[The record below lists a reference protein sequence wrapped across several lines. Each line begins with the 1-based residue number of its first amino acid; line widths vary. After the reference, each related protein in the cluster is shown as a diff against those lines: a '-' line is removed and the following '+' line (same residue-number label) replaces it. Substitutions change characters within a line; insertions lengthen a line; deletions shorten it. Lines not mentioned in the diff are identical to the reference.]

1 VTDLASRSAVRRLA
15 LSRLISVTGS
25 AAAYTALMATIYDR
39 TNHSPW
45 WLALTLLL
53 TFGIGGLL
61 GPVAGHLGD
70 VFDRRR
76 VMLISDLAS
85 AAFFL
90 GMALVG
96 SPLALIGFA
105 FGSAVAD
112 LPFMAASRAAIPNL
126 VDVESDLAWANS
138 WVSIG
143 VNAGITLGPVLGGV
157 LVATVGGRWVFAA
170 NALTY
175 VLSFALVWSVHRP
188 FSSVRDED
196 EDAAHRGVVAGFRF
210 IRRDPVLLRIV
221 LAFGVMV
228 LGLGMSMVADRPLAE
243 HFGVGDVGFGAI
255 ISCWGLGSVIGS
267 FLGRRLTERTEQ
279 RWIVFGVAGISATA
293 LGMGFAPAYWP
304 ILVFVFANG
313 VFDAITIVADQ
324 GIKQRRTPDVVR
336 SRVMAASEAVWQIT
350 LALGY
355 ALSGAVLAVFGAQG
369 LYVVAGIT
377 SGAAALMLLPML
389 GKAPVRLAPVEG

>member
-1 VTDLASRSAVRRLA
+1 VTDLTSRTAVRRIA

-25 AAAYTALMATIYDR
+25 AAAYTALMATIYER
-39 TNHSPW
+39 TNRSPW

-70 VFDRRR
+70 IFDRRR
-76 VMLISDLAS
+76 VMLVSDLAS
-85 AAFFL
+85 VGFFL

-96 SPLALIGFA
+96 SPVALIGLA

-112 LPFMAASRAAIPNL
+112 LPFIAASRAAIPNL
-126 VDVESDLAWANS
+126 VDDEADLAWANS

-143 VNAGITLGPVLGGV
+143 MNAGITLGPVLGGV

-175 VLSFALVWSVHRP
+175 LVSFVLVWSVHRP
-188 FSSVRDED
+188 FSSVRDE
-196 EDAAHRGVVAGFRF
+196 EEEEAHRGVVAGFRF

-221 LAFGVMV
+221 VAFGVMV
-228 LGLGMSMVADRPLAE
+228 LGLGMGMVADRPLAE

-255 ISCWGLGSVIGS
+255 ISCWGLGSVVGS
-267 FLGRRLTERTEQ
+267 FLGRRLTERTEP
-279 RWIVFGVAGISATA
+279 RWIVFGVAGIAGTA
-293 LGMGFAPAYWP
+293 LGMGFSPVYWP

-324 GIKQRRTPDVVR
+324 GIKQRRTPDAVR
-336 SRVMAASEAVWQIT
+336 SRVMAASDAVWQIT

-377 SGAAALMLLPML
+377 SGVAAIMLLPML
-389 GKAPVRLAPVEG
+389 GREPAGLAPVEG

>member
-1 VTDLASRSAVRRLA
+1 VSDLTSRTAVRRLA

-25 AAAYTALMATIYDR
+25 AAAYTALMATIYER

-70 VFDRRR
+70 VFDRRK

-85 AAFFL
+85 VGFFL

-96 SPLALIGFA
+96 SPVALIGLA

-112 LPFMAASRAAIPNL
+112 LPFLAASRAAIPNL
-126 VDVESDLAWANS
+126 VDDEDDLPWANS

-143 VNAGITLGPVLGGV
+143 MNAGITLGPVLGGV
-157 LVATVGGRWVFAA
+157 LVATVGGRWVFTA

-175 VLSFALVWSVHRP
+175 LASFGLVWSVHRP
-188 FSSVRDED
+188 FSSARDAE
-196 EDAAHRGVVAGFRF
+196 EEAAHHGVVAGFRF
-210 IRRDPVLLRIV
+210 IRRDAVLLRMV
-221 LAFGVMV
+221 VAFGVMV

-243 HFGVGDVGFGAI
+243 HFGVGDVGFGVI
-255 ISCWGLGSVIGS
+255 ISCWGLGSVVGS

-279 RWIVFGVAGISATA
+279 RWIVFGVAGVAATA
-293 LGMGFAPAYWP
+293 LGMGFSPAYWP
-304 ILVFVFANG
+304 VLVFVFANG
-313 VFDAITIVADQ
+313 VFDAITFVADQ
-324 GIKQRRTPDVVR
+324 NIKQRRTPDVVR
-336 SRVMAASEAVWQIT
+336 SRVMAASEAVWQLT

-377 SGAAALMLLPML
+377 SGAAAFMLLPLL
-389 GKAPVRLAPVEG
+389 GNEPASVAPAEG

>member
-1 VTDLASRSAVRRLA
+1 MSRTAVRRVA

-25 AAAYTALMATIYDR
+25 AAAYTALMATIYER
-39 TNHSPW
+39 TDHSPW
-45 WLALTLLL
+45 WLAVTLLL

-70 VFDRRR
+70 IFDRRR
-76 VMLISDLAS
+76 VMLVSDLAS

-96 SPLALIGFA
+96 SPLALLGFA

-112 LPFMAASRAAIPNL
+112 LPFLAASRAAIPSL
-126 VDVESDLAWANS
+126 VDDEADLAWANS

-170 NALTY
+170 NAVTY
-175 VLSFALVWSVHRP
+175 LLSFALVWSVHRP
-188 FSSVRDED
+188 FSAVRDE
-196 EDAAHRGVVAGFRF
+196 EEAAAHRGVVAGFRF
-210 IRRDPVLLRIV
+210 IRRDPVLLRMV
-221 LAFGVMV
+221 VAFGVMV

-255 ISCWGLGSVIGS
+255 ISCWGLGSVVGS
-267 FLGRRLTERTEQ
+267 FLGRRLREETEP
-279 RWIVFGVAGISATA
+279 RWLVYGVVGIAATA
-293 LGMGFAPAYWP
+293 LGMGFSPAYWP

-313 VFDAITIVADQ
+313 IFDAITIVADQ

-336 SRVMAASEAVWQIT
+336 SRVMAASEAVWQTT

-355 ALSGAVLAVFGAQG
+355 ALSGAVLAAFGAQG
-369 LYVVAGIT
+369 LYVVAGLT
-377 SGAAALMLLPML
+377 SGVAAFMLLPML
-389 GKAPVRLAPVEG
+389 GKQPARLAPMEG